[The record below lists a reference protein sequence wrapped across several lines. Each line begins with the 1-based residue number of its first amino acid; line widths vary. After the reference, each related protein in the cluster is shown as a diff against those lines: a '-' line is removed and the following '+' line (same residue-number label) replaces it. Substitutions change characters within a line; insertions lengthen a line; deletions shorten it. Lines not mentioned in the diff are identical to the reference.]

1 MVAGLNSVPG
11 VTCDSPDGSFYA
23 FADITGTGMTS
34 QEYTD
39 QLVEEAGV
47 AVVAGTAFGS
57 QGEGYIRVTYACAD
71 EDIDEGIRR
80 MVDDNLQ
87 K

>member
-1 MVAGLNSVPG
+1 MVAGLNTVPG
-11 VTCDSPDGSFYA
+11 VKCDSPDGAFYA
-23 FADITGTGMTS
+23 FADITGTGYTS

-39 QLVEEAGV
+39 KLVESAGV

-57 QGEGYIRVTYACAD
+57 QGEGYIRVTYACSD
-71 EDIDEGIRR
+71 EDIDEGVNR
-80 MVDDNLQ
+80 MKEANLV

>member
-1 MVAGLNSVPG
+1 MVAGLNTVPG
-11 VTCDSPDGSFYA
+11 VKCDTPDGAFYA
-23 FADITGTGMTS
+23 FADIRGTGLTS

-39 QLVEEAGV
+39 QLVEKAGV

-57 QGEGYIRVTYACAD
+57 QGEGFIRVTYACAD

-80 MVDDNLQ
+80 MKEIALS

>member
-1 MVAGLNSVPG
+1 VPG
-11 VTCDSPDGSFYA
+11 IKCDVPDGAFYA
-23 FADITGTGMTS
+23 FPDITGTGYTS

-39 QLVEEAGV
+39 LLVEKAGV

-57 QGEGYIRVTYACAD
+57 QGEGYIRVTYACSD

-80 MVDDNLQ
+80 MKEANLV